1 MARVLTFA
9 VNGAEYS
16 AAPVKL
22 DRKKLYGWREIVALD
37 DDGRECRMV
46 NMDETGTLVIPNG
59 GLGLGI
65 LSPENEWVERSSLKA
80 VNADGSDAQPVP
92 SSFAAPIPLKDT
104 VDCEEFFNHTIEAV
118 YQLDALDATKELAA
132 AVGDR
137 VYAFTYSYRD
147 SYAGSPAFLVAV
159 SEVLFMLVGYRNEY
173 EMLSLEQ
180 AGAVDEFE
188 EEDEEEAGDEL
199 DFSMGL

>member
-16 AAPVKL
+16 AAPLKL
-22 DRKKLYGWREIVALD
+22 ERKKLYGRREIIALD
-37 DDGRECRMV
+37 DDGHECTMI
-46 NMDETGTLVIPNG
+46 NMDETGTLMIPAG

-65 LSPENEWVERSSLKA
+65 LSPENEWVERNSLKA
-80 VNADGSDAQPVP
+80 VKTDGSDAELVP
-92 SSFAAPIPLKDT
+92 SSYAGPVQLKDT

-118 YQLDALDATKELAA
+118 YQLDATKELVAA
-132 AVGDR
+132 IGDK
-137 VYAFTYSYRD
+137 VYTFTYSYRD
-147 SYAGSPAFLVAV
+147 SYEGSPAFLLAA
-159 SEVLFMLVGYRNEY
+159 SGLLFMLTGYRTEY

-180 AGAVDEFE
+180 AGAIDELE
-188 EEDEEEAGDEL
+188 EENDDEEADEL